1 MIYSKKV
8 VRKGEQRIILHITMD
23 DSTIRFVQ

>member
-8 VRKGEQRIILHITMD
+8 VRKAEQRIYYHITMD